1 MALEAV
7 RDVPLGVHQ
16 KIARQTDNPLIR
28 ATAGRWRQLGDGG
41 SGDVDADHGKVAT
54 VKLPNVRATPAGGG
68 LCPILMRVG
77 TDAFQKCN
85 HVLFGFPSNS
95 FCYESVANKPHRSL
109 TVKFVFA
116 NMARKH
122 KIANVVGKEIQKQR
136 YQMGLT
142 QEQFATQCQLQGL
155 DISRG
160 TVSQIEAQIRC
171 VSDSELFLLASVLGV
186 STESLYPA
194 SFRKVKRRKS
204 K

>member
-1 MALEAV
+1 MTLEAV
-7 RDVPLGVHQ
+7 GDVAFGIHQ
-16 KIARQTDNPLIR
+16 KIARQTDDPFIWTTTGCR
-28 ATAGRWRQLGDGG
+28 RQFRDGDI
-41 SGDVDADHGKVAT
+41 SNINADDGKVAT
-54 VKLPNVRATPAGGG
+54 VKLPDVRTTPAGGG
-68 LCPILMRVG
+68 FGSIGVRVR
-77 TDAFQKCN
+77 TDAFQKCD
-85 HVLFGFPSNS
+85 HILFGFSSNS

-116 NMARKH
+116 NMARKY
-122 KIANVVGKEIQKQR
+122 KTANVVGKEIQKQR

-171 VSDSELFLLASVLGV
+171 VSDSELFLLASILGV

-194 SFRKVKRRKS
+194 SFKKVKRRKS

>member
-1 MALEAV
+1 
-7 RDVPLGVHQ
+7 
-16 KIARQTDNPLIR
+16 
-28 ATAGRWRQLGDGG
+28 
-41 SGDVDADHGKVAT
+41 
-54 VKLPNVRATPAGGG
+54 
-68 LCPILMRVG
+68 
-77 TDAFQKCN
+77 
-85 HVLFGFPSNS
+85 
-95 FCYESVANKPHRSL
+95 
-109 TVKFVFA
+109 
-116 NMARKH
+116 MARKH

-194 SFRKVKRRKS
+194 SFKKVKQRKS